1 MKMKTKWVEEVDNFR
16 LGGKSMDKVIIINH
30 GVNYYKIDEICG
42 RMVCC
47 KAVEDSVL
55 DVNLYS
61 YIQSC
66 VEAGIPFS
74 VCNLNEEEFKL
85 LENEIKRYGSLDRL
99 TSARSC
105 RNSYV
110 PCRFMITR
118 GSDDSEILFADYDNP
133 KKRGEYSF
141 DYKTETLNYFENRLQ
156 FTGYYIPIIIQ
167 NGYTNG
173 FKIYTPET
181 YEDVIKHYQE
191 ITDKKQSSDVRQ
203 KTIEKQQ

>member
-1 MKMKTKWVEEVDNFR
+1 
-16 LGGKSMDKVIIINH
+16 
-30 GVNYYKIDEICG
+30 
-42 RMVCC
+42 
-47 KAVEDSVL
+47 
-55 DVNLYS
+55 
-61 YIQSC
+61 
-66 VEAGIPFS
+66 
-74 VCNLNEEEFKL
+74 
-85 LENEIKRYGSLDRL
+85 
-99 TSARSC
+99 
-105 RNSYV
+105 
-110 PCRFMITR
+110 MITR

-173 FKIYTPET
+173 FKIYTTET